1 MLYLDEL
8 EQVYLHDLAIGGLR
22 SRLQEREDLH
32 HTDLGLHFFSQ
43 IPYSFYC
50 HIVEEKAVGRS
61 SLLVELVE
69 LDDADRLHLHLH
81 HHRSFS

>member
-8 EQVYLHDLAIGGLR
+8 DQVYLPDLAIEGLR
-22 SRLQEREDLH
+22 GRLQEREDLH

-43 IPYSFYC
+43 TPYYFYC
-50 HIVEEKAVGRS
+50 HIVEGKAVRRN

-69 LDDADRLHLHLH
+69 LGDVDGLHLHLH
-81 HHRSFS
+81 HRRSSS